1 MAGLEKF
8 EDFEVW
14 KLSRRLAKE
23 VYAISR
29 RGEFAGDYGL
39 KNQIRKSVVSIMS
52 NIAEGFERGSNKE
65 FIQFLFI
72 AKGSAGEAR
81 AQLCIALDLGYIEK
95 GIFDRLNAKLLS
107 ISRQLSGFIHYLES
121 SSLRG
126 AKR

>member
-1 MAGLEKF
+1 
-8 EDFEVW
+8 
-14 KLSRRLAKE
+14 
-23 VYAISR
+23 
-29 RGEFAGDYGL
+29 
-39 KNQIRKSVVSIMS
+39 MS

-107 ISRQLSGFIHYLES
+107 ISRQLSGFIQYLES
-121 SSLRG
+121 SSLKG

>member
-1 MAGLEKF
+1 MVGSERF

-14 KLSRRLAKE
+14 KLSKRLAKE
-23 VYAISR
+23 VYEISR
-29 RGEFAGDYGL
+29 RGEFAKDFGL
-39 KNQIRKSVVSIMS
+39 RDQIQKSVVSIMS

-72 AKGSAGEAR
+72 AKGSAEEAR

-95 GIFDRLNAKLLS
+95 GIFDCLNAELLS
-107 ISRQLSGFIHYLES
+107 ISRQLSGFIQYLES
-121 SSLRG
+121 SSLKG